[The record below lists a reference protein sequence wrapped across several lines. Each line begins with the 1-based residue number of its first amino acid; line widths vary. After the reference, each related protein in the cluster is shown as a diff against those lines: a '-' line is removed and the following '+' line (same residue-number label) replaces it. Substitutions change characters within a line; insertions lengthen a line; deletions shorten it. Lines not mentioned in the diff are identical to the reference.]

1 MKNAE
6 LLYNIYNLLN
16 NNEVYMLNHNINNSM
31 EREILKLINNP
42 KNYYI
47 ELRMYQKKQ
56 IHI

>member
-47 ELRMYQKKQ
+47 ELRMY
-56 IHI
+56 